1 VSFYRADPLTI
12 FGFLVQDAR
21 ATAAQKKAIR
31 QNRRNLVKYADLERA
46 LSILNKSEAHFNED
60 VKAAKEAIIES
71 YKKENKF
78 RKDLLELLKPEIQRN
93 LAFLHDYKQ
102 FVSRVKQNINI
113 VLETRYSDVGIEAK
127 LEKALPAEAAIYW
140 SSLLMTEKLQ
150 TAFLLLHPEK
160 LSTAKR
166 TIFRLHGIVLK
177 YVRIYNADFKDKQV
191 RLDVTGHSIGE
202 VTADSPA
209 LGVIPHTLLDNAL
222 KYSQRGAVVN
232 VSFEEDEEF
241 IEFSVTSSGPKID
254 PDEKARIFE
263 IFYRGRN
270 AVREEEEGTGFGLY
284 LAQFVAKDLG
294 TEIKM
299 RQSAQKTRWGYETV
313 FSVRFPRTR

>member
-1 VSFYRADPLTI
+1 MKHA
-12 FGFLVQDAR
+12 
-21 ATAAQKKAIR
+21 
-31 QNRRNLVKYADLERA
+31 
-46 LSILNKSEAHFNED
+46 LNKSEAHFNED
-60 VKAAKEAIIES
+60 LKAAKEAIIED
-71 YKKENKF
+71 YKRENGF

-113 VLETRYSDVGIEAK
+113 VLETRYLDGDIEAK

-166 TIFRLHGIVLK
+166 TTFRLHGLVLK
-177 YVRIYNADFKDKQV
+177 YIRIYNAAFRDKQV
-191 RLDVTGHSIGE
+191 RLDVTGHSTGE
-202 VTADSPA
+202 VTADSSA

-222 KYSQRGAVVN
+222 KYSQRGTQVS
-232 VSFEEDEEF
+232 VSFEEDDKS
-241 IEFSVTSSGPKID
+241 IELSVTSLGPKID
-254 PDEKARIFE
+254 PDEKARIFD

-270 AVREEEEGTGFGLY
+270 AMREEEEGTGFGLY
-284 LAQFVAKDLG
+284 LAQFVAKDIG

-299 RQSAQKTRWGYETV
+299 RQSPQKARWGFETV